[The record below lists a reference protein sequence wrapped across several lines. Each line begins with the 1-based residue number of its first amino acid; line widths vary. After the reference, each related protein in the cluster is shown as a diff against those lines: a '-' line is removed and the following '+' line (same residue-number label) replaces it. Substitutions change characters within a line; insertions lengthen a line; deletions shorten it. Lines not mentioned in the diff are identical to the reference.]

1 MNDVK
6 RISQDPWTPLSGP
19 GEPTWEV
26 ARFYPLQ
33 GEWTE
38 ADYLALPTNQLVELS
53 DGRLE
58 FLPMPKHFHQ
68 MIVAFLYGT
77 LKAFVDGHA
86 PGVVLFAPLPV
97 HLWKGKYREPDLLY
111 MRAENKSRIGD
122 YWEGAD
128 LVMEVPS
135 ASNPEHDRD
144 TKRHEY
150 AQAKIPEYWIVD
162 VFARR
167 IVVLTLDGE
176 AYRLHGEFGPGS
188 QATSVLLPGFAVAV
202 DQVLAVASE
211 SR

>member
-1 MNDVK
+1 HVQWPDTTKRWSEENALSTHSGKSVYPAGGRGTQDLPSPGNRIESRAERLLSERRMNDVK

-77 LKAFVDGHA
+77 
-86 PGVVLFAPLPV
+86 
-97 HLWKGKYREPDLLY
+97 
-111 MRAENKSRIGD
+111 
-122 YWEGAD
+122 
-128 LVMEVPS
+128 
-135 ASNPEHDRD
+135 
-144 TKRHEY
+144 
-150 AQAKIPEYWIVD
+150 
-162 VFARR
+162 
-167 IVVLTLDGE
+167 
-176 AYRLHGEFGPGS
+176 
-188 QATSVLLPGFAVAV
+188 
-202 DQVLAVASE
+202 
-211 SR
+211 

>member
-1 MNDVK
+1 
-6 RISQDPWTPLSGP
+6 
-19 GEPTWEV
+19 
-26 ARFYPLQ
+26 
-33 GEWTE
+33 
-38 ADYLALPTNQLVELS
+38 
-53 DGRLE
+53 
-58 FLPMPKHFHQ
+58 
-68 MIVAFLYGT
+68 
-77 LKAFVDGHA
+77 
-86 PGVVLFAPLPV
+86 
-97 HLWKGKYREPDLLY
+97 

-128 LVMEVPS
+128 LVMEVPN

-188 QATSVLLPGFAVAV
+188 QATSVLLPGFAVEV